1 MFENPD
7 FKVNVEFRTVIED
20 GVGQISFGNGN
31 LSTLSEGRCLK
42 QELYA
47 HKQNLIKHQTKLDE

>member
-7 FKVNVEFRTVIED
+7 FKVNVEFWTVIED

-31 LSTLSEGRCLK
+31 FFALSEGRCLK
-42 QELYA
+42 QKYA
-47 HKQNLIKHQTKLDE
+47 NKQNLIKHQTKLDE